1 MALVVGYHAVFKIV
15 VSYKV
20 GHLAK
25 LILKALLTC
34 HHSGAR
40 GIELLHNVI
49 QFAGA
54 VHSLIIRFPCL
65 THLISNAPHY
75 HRGMISVAQHHVGN
89 IPVGILVIE
98 RFVISRLPF
107 VECLIEN
114 KQSEC
119 VTYSKKLRR
128 GRIVR
133 TTNGIAS
140 YTLEG
145 LKATEPHLIWH
156 CHAKTT
162 CILMQAHSLEFHILA
177 IEPESSIGIKTDVA
191 ESEWSRYLIAHP
203 TLGILYG
210 SDKGVHNRR
219 IAAPQLGIVHF

>member
-1 MALVVGYHAVFKIV
+1 MALVVGYHTVFKIV

-40 GIELLHNVI
+40 GIELLNNVI

-54 VHSLIIRFPCL
+54 VHSLVIRLPCL

-107 VECLIEN
+107 VECLIEH
-114 KQSEC
+114 KQSEG
-119 VTYSKKLRR
+119 VAYREKLRR
-128 GRIVR
+128 RRIMR
-133 TTNGIAS
+133 TADGIAT
-140 YTLEG
+140 YLLES
-145 LKATEPHLIWH
+145 LKS
-156 CHAKTT
+156 AK
-162 CILMQAHSLEFHILA
+162 
-177 IEPESSIGIKTDVA
+177 P
-191 ESEWSRYLIAHP
+191 YLIGHGN
-203 TLGILYG
+203 T
-210 SDKGVHNRR
+210 
-219 IAAPQLGIVHF
+219 

>member
-20 GHLAK
+20 GHLTK
-25 LILKALLTC
+25 LIGKALLAR
-34 HHSGAR
+34 HHRRSCGV
-40 GIELLHNVI
+40 ELLHNVI
-49 QFAGA
+49 EFTGA

-65 THLISNAPHY
+65 THLITDTPYY
-75 HRGMISVAQHHVGN
+75 HRWMIPVAQHHIGN
-89 IPVGILVIE
+89 VIMSILVVE

-128 GRIVR
+128 GRIVG

-162 CILMQAHSLEFHILA
+162 GILMQAHSLEFHILA
-177 IEPESSIGIKTDVA
+177 IEPESSIGIKADVA
-191 ESEWSRYLIAHP
+191 ESKWSRYLIAHP

-219 IAAPQLGIVHF
+219 IAAPQLGIIHH